1 MIDKSFFIKRLVAY
15 RELKKLN
22 QEQLSKAM
30 GFKDR
35 QTLSAIE
42 TGTRELKPSELL
54 QALKVLD
61 ISLEQFSDPYSLVG
75 EANYSWRQCE
85 ATEEEL
91 SNYED
96 KTSRIVALLKD
107 LDEKFS
113 TTSHS
118 VILPKLPITKNSTF
132 HDVTKCAEQLVKE
145 FNLGDF
151 PADNLEELFF
161 RKFNVSKL
169 YVDMPNSISGAA
181 IKLNTISVI
190 LINRN
195 EIAGRRNFDTAHE
208 AFHCLTWDAIPPK
221 HVEKAYSNQKKK
233 PYTEKL
239 ADAFASALLMPSESI
254 EKYITLKES
263 DITEDVINNLANKY
277 GVSSIALM
285 WRLVSLDKISRSH
298 ADRLDKE
305 LMAKNGQKDGED
317 LPPKLF
323 NKQFVQ
329 YIHKSIDS
337 GTLSVRK
344 ILSILDMTMEELNG
358 LLVSYN
364 LTVPYDL

>member
-1 MIDKSFFIKRLVAY
+1 MIDKNFFIKRLVTY
-15 RELKKLN
+15 RELKKIN

-42 TGTRELKPSELL
+42 TGARELKPSELL
-54 QALKVLD
+54 QALKVLN

-75 EANYSWRQCE
+75 EADYSWRQCE
-85 ATEEEL
+85 ASDRELTDYEE
-91 SNYED
+91 
-96 KTSRIVALLKD
+96 KTGKVVALLRD
-107 LDEKFS
+107 LDKKFS
-113 TTSHS
+113 TTNHS

-132 HDVTKCAEQLVKE
+132 QDVTQCAEQLVEE

-151 PADNLEELFF
+151 PTDKLEELFF
-161 RKFNVSKL
+161 SKFNVSKL

-195 EIAGRRNFDTAHE
+195 EVVGRRNFDTAHE

-221 HVEKAYSNQKKK
+221 HVEKAYSNQKNK

-254 EKYITLKES
+254 AKYVTLNES

-285 WRLVSLDKISRSH
+285 WRLVSLNKISRSY
-298 ADRLDKE
+298 ASRLNKE
-305 LMAKNGQKDGED
+305 LMTKNGKSDEEE
-317 LPPKLF
+317 LHPKLF
-323 NKQFVQ
+323 NKQFLQ
-329 YIHKSIDS
+329 YIHKAIES

-344 ILSILDMTMEELNG
+344 ILSILDVTMEELNE

>member
-1 MIDKSFFIKRLVAY
+1 MIDKSFFIRRLVAY

-42 TGTRELKPSELL
+42 TGTRELKPNELL

-61 ISLEQFSDPYSLVG
+61 ISIEQFSDPYSLVG

-118 VILPKLPITKNSTF
+118 IILPKLPITKNSTF

-151 PADNLEELFF
+151 PAENLEELFF

-169 YVDMPNSISGAA
+169 YVDMPNSISGVA

-239 ADAFASALLMPSESI
+239 ADVFASALLMPSESI

-285 WRLVSLDKISRSH
+285 WRLVSLKKISRSY

-329 YIHKSIDS
+329 YIHKAIDS

-344 ILSILDMTMEELNG
+344 ILSILDMTMEELNE